1 MLNKF
6 LNIYRFYDEI
16 NVDTYNYGFF
26 QCCVINC
33 FNIFGKLK
41 NSVNPYFPDTKYDV
55 TKQ

>member
-26 QCCVINC
+26 QYCVINC
-33 FNIFGKLK
+33 FNIFGKLN